1 SYSKMASTATKS
13 ADALVQATTTGL
25 KGISTAG
32 KSSLEQLR
40 ATVTQAFAQISRT
53 FSSSWSS
60 IRALTVS
67 GLAQIVAATRS
78 SLSNMLGAVMS
89 GMNMVRSA
97 FQSGTASSVAAVR
110 GYYGSF
116 LSAGSY
122 LGQGLLNG
130 IAYQAGVVI
139 SIGRNLANRADAAA
153 RSAMK
158 IKSPSRVMMEIG

>member
-1 SYSKMASTATKS
+1 
-13 ADALVQATTTGL
+13 
-25 KGISTAG
+25 
-32 KSSLEQLR
+32 
-40 ATVTQAFAQISRT
+40 

-78 SLSNMLGAVMS
+78 SLSNMLSAVMS

-122 LGQGLLNG
+122 LGQGLRNG
-130 IAYQAGVVI
+130 IDSQAGSVI
-139 SIGRNLANRADAAA
+139 STARNLAIREAADVI
-153 RSAMK
+153 SAISLTHPTLIIVE
-158 IKSPSRVMMEIG
+158 IKSI